1 MKDLNQSYDDGLLN
15 EGKTYTVGTN
25 DGKVFNRVVYKGT
38 KSFGGKSMMCFE
50 TEQGSQVSVN
60 PSYNSFTIEEGSQ
73 YPQPEDFDNLI
84 TNKEKIE
91 NG

>member
-1 MKDLNQSYDDGLLN
+1 MNSFKSMDEGLLT
-15 EGKTYTVGTN
+15 EGVEYTVGTN

-60 PSYNSFTIEEGSQ
+60 PSYNSFTIEENSQ
-73 YPQPEDFDNLI
+73 YPQPEDFKSL
-84 TNKEKIE
+84 TNKKEKIE

>member
-1 MKDLNQSYDDGLLN
+1 MNSFKSMDEGLLT
-15 EGKTYTVGTN
+15 EGVEYTVGTN